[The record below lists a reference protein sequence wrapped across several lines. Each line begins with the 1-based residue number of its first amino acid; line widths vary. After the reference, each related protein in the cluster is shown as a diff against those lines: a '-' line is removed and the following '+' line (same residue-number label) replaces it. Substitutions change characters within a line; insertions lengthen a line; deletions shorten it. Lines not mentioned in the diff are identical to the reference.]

1 MELTVENPLNEF
13 YKIRESFSSINP
25 SNTDIVSNLFSELD
39 TSQMDLSAN
48 VIKKWYGD
56 NTERLIRNEANPFC
70 GSAGNEPLT
79 HDDTQSGYDIECDP
93 VQHLIIEKNALEY
106 RNPEKVESFLKNYR
120 NIESYIENILPSVQK
135 HFGKKSKVIL
145 ELMEFKTEKPFNEL
159 VAWIQFSGDLDDGLD
174 RLDKFENDFL
184 LNRMEEFSGLFNFNL
199 EFK

>member
-1 MELTVENPLNEF
+1 MELTVENPLNGF
-13 YKIRESFSSINP
+13 YKIRGSFLSINP
-25 SNTDIVSNLFSELD
+25 SNTDIVSDFFSQAD
-39 TSQMDLSAN
+39 TSQMDFPVN

-56 NTERLIRNEANPFC
+56 NTERLLRNEANPLC

-79 HDDTQSGYDIECDP
+79 DDDTQSGYDIECDP
-93 VQHLIIEKNALEY
+93 VQHLIIEKNTLEY
-106 RNPEKVESFLKNYR
+106 RNPDKVESFLKDYPSIR
-120 NIESYIENILPSVQK
+120 SYIKSILPSVPK
-135 HFGKKSKVIL
+135 YFGEKSKVIL

-184 LNRMEEFSGLFNFNL
+184 LNRIEEFCGLFNFNI